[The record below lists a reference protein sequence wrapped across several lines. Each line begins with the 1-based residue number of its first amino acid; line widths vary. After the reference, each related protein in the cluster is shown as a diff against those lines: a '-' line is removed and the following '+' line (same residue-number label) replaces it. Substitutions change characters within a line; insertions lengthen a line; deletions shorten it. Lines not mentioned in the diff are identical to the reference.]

1 MASDQVHELE
11 LLVSRLVDQRLSPAE
26 AARLNALLLESPEA
40 RARYQELLDNHEAL
54 CAIYPGGVYSSSLDS
69 ELAEVKLAAAP
80 QQTARSPRS
89 AWLQW
94 AGVAAAIVIAI
105 GAFIKRSDVAPR
117 AESSGARLVAAV
129 DVDWQ
134 GNSRTEAPNTSLL
147 PGAALSLGDFALAEG
162 TIELEFGDGARVS
175 IQGPAKFELRNGGH
189 IHLESGNLVA
199 RIPEEALGFVVTT
212 PEAEVVDLGTE
223 FGLSVGEDGRTDI
236 HVLDGLVE
244 VLPVRGDGE
253 EGIQISEGDA
263 RRLDHQGVNGIEP
276 ATREALLEPH
286 RLDRYG
292 LELLRGAV
300 RVTEG
305 LDVEAQTSGQ
315 HWIDIVPEGRGVLVE
330 TSIEATIDSPGVYR
344 RFRTPLGL
352 LPAGTRV
359 DSYLL
364 HFRPTAAEPVRG
376 VIKFAAPIVA
386 MMGRVDQL
394 EATDRRFG
402 LGSLDYPDETWRF
415 RGLESLGSRTPG
427 ENGYPVSDEVT
438 LSQDRRTISLK
449 MRANIDVEEGIDQV
463 RVLTL
468 SEEGEK

>member
-40 RARYQELLDNHEAL
+40 RARYQEFLDNHEAL

-69 ELAEVKLAAAP
+69 EHAEVQLAAAP
-80 QQTARSPRS
+80 KQTARSPRS

-105 GAFIKRSDVAPR
+105 GAFVKRSDVAPR

-276 ATREALLEPH
+276 ATREDLLEPH

-292 LELLRGAV
+292 LELLRGSV

-468 SEEGEK
+468 SEEVEK

>member
-105 GAFIKRSDVAPR
+105 GAFVKRSDVAPI

-134 GNSRTEAPNTSLL
+134 VNSRTEAPNTSLL

-276 ATREALLEPH
+276 ATREDLLEPH

-292 LELLRGAV
+292 LELLRGSV

>member
-40 RARYQELLDNHEAL
+40 RARYQEFLDNHEAL

-69 ELAEVKLAAAP
+69 EHAEVKLAAAP
-80 QQTARSPRS
+80 KQTARSPRS

-105 GAFIKRSDVAPR
+105 GAFVKRSDVAPR

-189 IHLESGNLVA
+189 IHLASGNLVA

-300 RVTEG
+300 RVAEG

-330 TSIEATIDSPGVYR
+330 TSIEATIDAPGVYR
-344 RFRTPLGL
+344 RFRTPLGM

>member
-26 AARLNALLLESPEA
+26 AARLNAFLLESPEA
-40 RARYQELLDNHEAL
+40 RARYQEFLDNHEAL

-105 GAFIKRSDVAPR
+105 GAFVKRSDVAPI

-134 GNSRTEAPNTSLL
+134 VNSRTEAPNTSLL

-276 ATREALLEPH
+276 ATREDLLEPH

-292 LELLRGAV
+292 LELLRGSV

>member
-80 QQTARSPRS
+80 QQTAQSPRS

-105 GAFIKRSDVAPR
+105 GAFVKRSDVAPI

-134 GNSRTEAPNTSLL
+134 VNSRTEAPNTSLL

-276 ATREALLEPH
+276 ATREDLLEPH

-292 LELLRGAV
+292 LELLRGSV

-468 SEEGEK
+468 SEEVEK

>member
-26 AARLNALLLESPEA
+26 AARLNAFLLESPEA
-40 RARYQELLDNHEAL
+40 RARYQEFLDNHEAL

-105 GAFIKRSDVAPR
+105 GAFVKRSDVAPI

-276 ATREALLEPH
+276 ATREDLLEPH

-292 LELLRGAV
+292 LELLRGSV

>member
-1 MASDQVHELE
+1 MASDQVQELE

-40 RARYQELLDNHEAL
+40 RARYQEFLDNHEAI

-69 ELAEVKLAAAP
+69 ELAEVELPAAP
-80 QQTARSPRS
+80 KQTAQLPRS

-94 AGVAAAIVIAI
+94 AGVAAAIVIAV
-105 GAFIKRSDVAPR
+105 GAFIERADVPPR

-129 DVDWQ
+129 DVVWQ
-134 GNSRTEAPNTSLL
+134 DSGAGVPGESLL
-147 PGAALSLGDFALAEG
+147 PGAALSLGEFALAEG

-223 FGLSVGEDGRTDI
+223 FGLSVSEDGRTDI

-263 RRLDHQGVNGIEP
+263 RRLDRQGVNGIEP

-300 RVTEG
+300 RVKED

-315 HWIDIVPEGRGVLVE
+315 HWIDIVPESRGVLVE

-344 RFRTPLGL
+344 RFETPLGL

-386 MMGRVDQL
+386 MMGRADRL

-402 LGSLDYPDETWRF
+402 LGSLDYPDETLRF
-415 RGLESLGSRTPG
+415 RGLESLGSRSPG
-427 ENGYPVSDEVT
+427 QNGYPVSDEVT

-449 MRANIDVEEGIDQV
+449 MRANTDAKGGFDQV

-468 SEEGEK
+468 SEEVEE

>member
-26 AARLNALLLESPEA
+26 AVRLNALLLESPEA
-40 RARYQELLDNHEAL
+40 RARYQEFLDNHEAL

-80 QQTARSPRS
+80 KQTAQSARS

-105 GAFIKRSDVAPR
+105 GALIKRSDVAPR

-129 DVDWQ
+129 DVDWR

-162 TIELEFGDGARVS
+162 TIELEFSDGARVS

-236 HVLDGLVE
+236 HVLVGLVE

>member
-80 QQTARSPRS
+80 QQTAQSPRS

-105 GAFIKRSDVAPR
+105 GAFVKRSDVAPI

-134 GNSRTEAPNTSLL
+134 VNSRTEAPNTSLL

-276 ATREALLEPH
+276 ATREDLLEPH

-292 LELLRGAV
+292 LELLRGSV

>member
-1 MASDQVHELE
+1 MASEQVQELE

-40 RARYQELLDNHEAL
+40 RARYQEFLDNHEAL
-54 CAIYPGGVYSSSLDS
+54 CAIHPGGVYSSSLDS
-69 ELAEVKLAAAP
+69 KLAEVELPAAP
-80 QQTARSPRS
+80 KQTAQLPRS

-94 AGVAAAIVIAI
+94 AGVAAAIVIAV
-105 GAFIKRSDVAPR
+105 GAFIERSDVAPR

-129 DVDWQ
+129 DVVWQ
-134 GNSRTEAPNTSLL
+134 GNSRTEAPNASLL

-175 IQGPAKFELRNGGH
+175 IQGPAKFELRNRGH

-223 FGLSVGEDGRTDI
+223 FGLSVSEGGRTDI
-236 HVLDGLVE
+236 HVIDGLVE

-253 EGIQISEGDA
+253 ERFQIAEGDA
-263 RRLDHQGVNGIEP
+263 CRLDHQGVNGIES

-300 RVTEG
+300 RVKED

-315 HWIDIVPEGRGVLVE
+315 HWIDVVPERRGVLVE
-330 TSIEATIDSPGVYR
+330 TPIEATIDSPGVYR
-344 RFRTPLGL
+344 HFRTPLGL

-386 MMGRVDQL
+386 MMGRADRL

-402 LGSLDYPDETWRF
+402 LGSLDYPDETWPF

-427 ENGYPVSDEVT
+427 QNGYPVSDEVT

-449 MRANIDVEEGIDQV
+449 MRANIAGEGGFDQV

-468 SEEGEK
+468 SEEVEE

>member
-40 RARYQELLDNHEAL
+40 RARYQEFLDNHEAL

-69 ELAEVKLAAAP
+69 EHAEVQLAAAP
-80 QQTARSPRS
+80 KQTARSPRS

-105 GAFIKRSDVAPR
+105 GAFVKRSDVAPR

-134 GNSRTEAPNTSLL
+134 GNSRSEAPNTSLL

-276 ATREALLEPH
+276 ATREDLLEPH

-292 LELLRGAV
+292 LELLRGSV

-468 SEEGEK
+468 SEEVEK

>member
-40 RARYQELLDNHEAL
+40 RARYQEFLDNHEAL

-69 ELAEVKLAAAP
+69 EHAEVKLAAAP

-105 GAFIKRSDVAPR
+105 GAFVKRSDVAPR

-276 ATREALLEPH
+276 ATREDLLEPH

-292 LELLRGAV
+292 LELLRGSV

-468 SEEGEK
+468 SEEVEK